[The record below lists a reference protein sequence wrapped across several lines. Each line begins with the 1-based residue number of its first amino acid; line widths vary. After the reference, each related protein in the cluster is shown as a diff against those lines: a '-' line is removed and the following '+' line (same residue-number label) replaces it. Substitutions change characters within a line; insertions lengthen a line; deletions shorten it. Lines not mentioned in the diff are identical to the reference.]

1 MVSDPYPHN
10 ATSQNMAGT
19 PRGGQQAQQQQ
30 HRSSS
35 YTWEQIKEVQ
45 SLIERCMQH
54 YMTQTE
60 IIATLQVQADVE
72 PALTCLVWQK
82 LEEQNPDFFFS
93 YSACL
98 RLKDQIVAFNY
109 LVEQQ
114 TRLLQKLT
122 LSLPPGIQPQPWD
135 AQQQAAAML
144 MQQQHLGLPNG
155 LPNGGPGIWDQQQQ
169 QERA

>member
-1 MVSDPYPHN
+1 
-10 ATSQNMAGT
+10 MA
-19 PRGGQQAQQQQ
+19 
-30 HRSSS
+30 S
-35 YTWEQIKEVQ
+35 YSWEQIKEVQ

-54 YMTQTE
+54 YMTNTE

-82 LEEQNPDFFFS
+82 LQEQNPDFFLS

-122 LSLPPGIQPQPWD
+122 LSLPPGGQMT
-135 AQQQAAAML
+135 AQQPPQYGDPNL
-144 MQQQHLGLPNG
+144 VLPHQLPNA
-155 LPNGGPGIWDQQQQ
+155 NANAAWE
-169 QERA
+169 ERP

>member
-1 MVSDPYPHN
+1 
-10 ATSQNMAGT
+10 MA
-19 PRGGQQAQQQQ
+19 PRQG
-30 HRSSS
+30 S

-60 IIATLQVQADVE
+60 IIGTLQVQADID
-72 PALTCLVWQK
+72 PSLTCLVWQK
-82 LEEQNPDFFFS
+82 LEEQNPDFFLT
-93 YSACL
+93 YSAYL

-122 LSLPPGIQPQPWD
+122 LSLPQGTPRWGGSPLTRRRRADQRQQLGRPG
-135 AQQQAAAML
+135 AHAASTTGTAA
-144 MQQQHLGLPNG
+144 
-155 LPNGGPGIWDQQQQ
+155 
-169 QERA
+169 RAAVQTGV